1 MFGNLHKMKNGDIA
15 ELTDLSGRTVKYQV
29 YKKDIVKPTDT
40 RCTSQMQQRKNGVRE
55 LTLITCTNHGTQ
67 RMVVKLREI

>member
-1 MFGNLHKMKNGDIA
+1 MKNGDIA

-29 YKKDIVKPTDT
+29 YKKEVVEPTDT
-40 RCTSQMQQRKNGVRE
+40 SCTSQAKQLENGIRE

-67 RMVVKLREI
+67 RLVVKLREI